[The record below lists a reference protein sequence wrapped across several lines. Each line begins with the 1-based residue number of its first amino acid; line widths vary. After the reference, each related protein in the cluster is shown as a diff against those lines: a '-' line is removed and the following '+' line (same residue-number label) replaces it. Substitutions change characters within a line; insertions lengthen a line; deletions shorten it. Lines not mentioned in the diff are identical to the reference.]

1 MSNNAYANTKADL
14 PKPGTFA
21 TTAQL
26 CNRFQ
31 VSRTTWWRW
40 SKTGGFPIAVR
51 FGRSVRWPVE
61 AVESF
66 LTQAGV

>member
-1 MSNNAYANTKADL
+1 MAQNATSNTINL
-14 PKPGTFA
+14 PKPGTLG
-21 TTAQL
+21 TTDQF
-26 CNRFQ
+26 CTRYQ

-40 SKTGGFPIAVR
+40 SQTDGFPKPVR

-66 LTQAGV
+66 LTQQEA